1 MKHFYFKTKI
11 AKTLKIPLRDIQT
24 TERKKKIYIYDFVKN
39 VLTISTYIY
48 FNRYINTISR
58 NKLAK

>member
-24 TERKKKIYIYDFVKN
+24 TERKKYIYIYDFVKN